1 MPGRSTGRK
10 MSIEKEGEL
19 RMRTLSIL
27 ADSNEA
33 LTIDEIK
40 SRDFILAPITTQKMA
55 RVIGHLIEMGL
66 VRKAKSKSL
75 GRMVYKAVSKMVE
88 QGYDVEEENDADI

>member
-10 MSIEKEGEL
+10 MSVEKEGEL

-27 ADSNEA
+27 ADSDEA
-33 LTIDEIK
+33 LTIYEIK

-88 QGYDVEEENDADI
+88 QGYDLEEENDADI